1 MPINRLLKD
10 KRTPE
15 EIELLNKAF
24 NHVLNLL
31 CVVDPN
37 DPFCDMVARKVIE
50 VHATGAARDRG
61 NGVVWIGRR

>member
-24 NHVLNLL
+24 NHAYDGAVNTLL
-31 CVVDPN
+31 
-37 DPFCDMVARKVIE
+37 VARS
-50 VHATGAARDRG
+50 AASDHDRL
-61 NGVVWIGRR
+61 RLAA